1 MRQFRIAVIGCGGIS
16 SMHLNA
22 YRDQPVRVKPVAACD
37 IVPEKAQEAKAVY
50 GFEHAFASVAETIAG
65 AEWEVAVVCTPTPV
79 REAVVGPLAAAGKHI
94 FIEKPMADTIQEAR
108 RMVDLVQAAGV
119 KMAVDQTY
127 RYYYPFDL
135 AKEVIAAGR
144 IGRVISV
151 SHRGVGFRQDA
162 GWRPTCRRH
171 VLSVMG
177 VHWVDGFRW
186 MLGAEGVEVRA
197 QTHHSNAIDCFG
209 ETDANVQ
216 LLFDNGTS
224 VNYTQSFS
232 CLGVAVDTVVIGET
246 GTLHMTY
253 DGMRL
258 YAGGNGHDPA
268 ETWETPHVGTNV
280 PTTFKLLD
288 ELLVGIEQGTQPPNN
303 CIDNLKTISLLEAAW
318 RSAETG
324 EVVKLVDGLVD

>member
-1 MRQFRIAVIGCGGIS
+1 
-16 SMHLNA
+16 MHLNA
-22 YRDQPVRVKPVAACD
+22 YRDHADRVKLVAACD
-37 IVPEKAQEAKAVY
+37 IVPERAEEATTVY
-50 GFEHAFASVAETIAG
+50 GFDHAFTSVLETIAG
-65 AEWEVAVVCTPTPV
+65 AEWDVAVVCTPTPV
-79 REAVVGPLAAAGKHI
+79 REVVVKQLAAAGKHI

-108 RMVDLVQAAGV
+108 RMVDLVEAAGV

-135 AKEVIAAGR
+135 AKEVIADGR
-144 IGRVISV
+144 LGRVISI
-151 SHRGVGFRQDA
+151 SHRGVGFRQDQ

-197 QTHHSNAIDCFG
+197 KTHRSRAIDCFG

-232 CLGVAVDTVVIGET
+232 CLGVAVDTVVVGEL
-246 GTLHMTY
+246 GTLVMTY
-253 DGMRL
+253 DGMKL
-258 YAGGNGHDPA
+258 FANANGHDPA
-268 ETWETPHVGTNV
+268 ETWDTPHVGTNV

-288 ELLVGIEQGTQPPNN
+288 ELLVGIETDTQPPNN

>member
-1 MRQFRIAVIGCGGIS
+1 
-16 SMHLNA
+16 MHLNA
-22 YRDQPVRVKPVAACD
+22 YAEHSERVKLVAACD
-37 IVPEKAQEAKAVY
+37 IIPQRAEEAKQAC
-50 GFEHAFASVAETIAG
+50 GFEHAFASVEDAIAG
-65 AEWEVAVVCTPTPV
+65 ADWDVAVVCTPTPV
-79 REAVVGPLAAAGKHI
+79 REAVVKPLAAAGKHI
-94 FIEKPMADTIQEAR
+94 FIEKPMADTIGEAR

-135 AKEVIAAGR
+135 ARQVIADGR
-144 IGRVISV
+144 LGRVVSI
-151 SHRGVGFRQDA
+151 SHRGVGFRQDQ

-197 QTHHSNAIDCFG
+197 FQGFSDAVDCFG

-232 CLGVAVDTVVIGET
+232 CLGLPVDTVVIGEQ

-253 DGMRL
+253 DGMKL
-258 YAGGNGHDPA
+258 FTDGNGHEPA
-268 ETWETPHVGTNV
+268 DTWDTPHVGTNV

-288 ELLVGIEQGTQPPNN
+288 ELLVAIETDTQPPNG
-303 CIDNLKTISLLEAAW
+303 CLDNLKTISLLEAAW
-318 RSAETG
+318 QSAETG
-324 EVVKLVDGLVD
+324 EAVKLVDGLVD